1 MVGRQRQR
9 IRRIV
14 RSADE
19 RRSDV
24 ITPGLAF
31 PEFMMRVPINRTRAG
46 EETNAA
52 AHVGTEYGSRST
64 GRPIEVMYSPKRDV
78 YSIINGHHRVAE
90 AKAQGQ
96 STIPAKVSIFNE
108 RKGFGALTERD
119 LQEMY

>member
-14 RSADE
+14 RTADE

-24 ITPGLAF
+24 ITPNIAF
-31 PEFMMRVPINRTRAG
+31 PEFLMPVPLNRTRAG

-64 GRPIEVMYSPKRDV
+64 GRPIEVMYSPKRDI
-78 YSIINGHHRVAE
+78 YQIINGHHRAAE
-90 AKAQGQ
+90 ARAAGQ
-96 STIPAKVSIFNE
+96 TTIPARVSIFNE